1 MMGLLRRHRTGV
13 ALSALLT
20 VGMALTACGGG
31 SSFSGGTSSGSGG
44 SSSSAGAGMTIKA
57 AEFPWSAA
65 KLTNV
70 ILTEVATQHPELGV
84 SQIEPT
90 TLGPAPAWAG
100 GQRGDLDLFSEV
112 ALPNQQE
119 LADKAKDKVSLV
131 HQTYGDAQQGWFV
144 PTYATQPGQPLAG
157 LTSVT
162 QLNDYAVPLNNKLVD
177 ADPSFITTQQNAKRL
192 QGYGLKLEQVA
203 SSEAAQL
210 AELRRAY
217 QAKEPILVYLY
228 HRQRGVRDARLRRV
242 DGGQHQGA
250 AGRAEVLRDAAEV
263 RDPGAGH
270 GGHAQERRRR
280 QEGRHGG
287 REGVARRE
295 PAEGAG
301 VGGDDLTAGRDHDAR
316 AVRWSRSCSVRWSR
330 RSVLIRVGPML
341 PTGSPVRRDTSS

>member
-44 SSSSAGAGMTIKA
+44 SSGSAGAGIAVKA

-144 PTYATQPGQPLAG
+144 PTYATEPGQPLAG

-162 QLNDYAVPLNNKLVD
+162 QLNDYAGPLNNKLVD

-228 HRQRGVRDARLRRV
+228 HPHWVFAEFQMTQLQEPTPYSPDCFTTGNGACAMPAYSAWTAASTKVQQDAPKFYAMLQKFEIPVPDMEGMLKSV
-242 DGGQHQGA
+242 DVDKKDATAVAKEWLA
-250 AGRAEVLRDAAEV
+250 ANPQKVQEWVAA
-263 RDPGAGH
+263 
-270 GGHAQERRRR
+270 
-280 QEGRHGG
+280 
-287 REGVARRE
+287 
-295 PAEGAG
+295 
-301 VGGDDLTAGRDHDAR
+301 T
-316 AVRWSRSCSVRWSR
+316 
-330 RSVLIRVGPML
+330 
-341 PTGSPVRRDTSS
+341 